1 MRLNWLKELKMTLGV
16 DFTLQLSGF
25 TGSEILNQHAP
36 RVGLN
41 QQAGE
46 HRQEVALRGAS
57 KCELIPCPILVNL
70 TCFLLRTARFNQLLL
85 LPLLPAA
92 RCPLGP

>member
-1 MRLNWLKELKMTLGV
+1 MTLGV

-25 TGSEILNQHAP
+25 TGSEILNQHAL

-57 KCELIPCPILVNL
+57 KCELIPRPIVVNL
-70 TCFLLRTARFNQLLL
+70 TCFLLRTARFNQLLQF
-85 LPLLPAA
+85 PQQSAA
-92 RCPLGP
+92 RSPLGS